1 MSLFSLLLIGHILG
15 ATLAISGAT
24 FIEIFLNKSLRDG
37 KIDQTEGSF
46 MKTTIT
52 VLRIGLFISVYT
64 GLGLILLFRVNDQI
78 FRLYDPLLWAK
89 FTILFIILFNTILM
103 QTRKIKLKYG
113 SAISFVSWYSVFIL
127 GFLASG
133 PNYPYILVMMYY
145 VAALIGGFIVLQGI
159 RRMLGIKL

>member
-1 MSLFSLLLIGHILG
+1 MDLFALLLIAHIIG
-15 ATLAISGAT
+15 AVLAVGGAT

-37 KIDQTEGSF
+37 DIDPTERSF
-46 MKTTIT
+46 MKTTIS
-52 VLRIGLFISVYT
+52 VLRVGLFISVYT
-64 GLGLILLFRVNDQI
+64 GLGLILLYRVNDQI

-89 FTILFIILFNTILM
+89 FTILFIVLANTILM

-127 GFLASG
+127 GFLTSG
-133 PNYPYILVMMYY
+133 PNYPYMLVMMYY
-145 VAALIGGFIVLQGI
+145 VVALVAGFIVLQGI